1 MDRGACWAT
10 AHGVAESDTTEQL
23 HFMIKKHRLLFLS
36 HVFVAKLLKRYS
48 VTVNLYFFTSLWS
61 FLSNL
66 AFFFFFQFG
75 FCDVRLGIGLELG
88 LRLGLGLGLQLML
101 GLELRLG
108 LGLGLRLGLVLC

>member
-48 VTVNLYFFTSLWS
+48 VTVNLYFFTSLCS
-61 FLSNL
+61 FLSTPIWL
-66 AFFFFFQFG
+66 FFFSQFG
-75 FCDVRLGIGLELG
+75 FCVSATY
-88 LRLGLGLGLQLML
+88 
-101 GLELRLG
+101 
-108 LGLGLRLGLVLC
+108 